1 MNNTDRDAL
10 REPWRVSRCSTWSRR
25 ATRTATSK
33 RATSS
38 RAAPLKL
45 VGVPEGQRPTDA
57 QFVQQLML
65 SLLGMACFNSERMLE
80 WAAEAFDWFAAVL
93 MPNPVRDCC
102 LIRTNIVCIR
112 VGPYCISICTR
123 HVNALY
129 LYTTL
134 VHKYVV
140 LGGFG

>member
-1 MNNTDRDAL
+1 M
-10 REPWRVSRCSTWSRR
+10 
-25 ATRTATSK
+25 
-33 RATSS
+33 
-38 RAAPLKL
+38 
-45 VGVPEGQRPTDA
+45 GVPEGQRPTDA

-123 HVNALY
+123 HVNVLYFY
-129 LYTTL
+129 LYFSAPNL
-134 VHKYVV
+134 CGRNILYKQAFPHILAEH
-140 LGGFG
+140 LGRPNCSGPKNRVQSLA

>member
-1 MNNTDRDAL
+1 MA
-10 REPWRVSRCSTWSRR
+10 RVTLFDLVKTGNAYRHLDTGDQLEGR
-25 ATRTATSK
+25 AFR
-33 RATSS
+33 
-38 RAAPLKL
+38 KL

-57 QFVQQLML
+57 QFVQLLML

-80 WAAEAFDWFAAVL
+80 WAAEAFDWFGAAL

-129 LYTTL
+129 
-134 VHKYVV
+134 
-140 LGGFG
+140 FI

>member
-1 MNNTDRDAL
+1 M
-10 REPWRVSRCSTWSRR
+10 
-25 ATRTATSK
+25 
-33 RATSS
+33 
-38 RAAPLKL
+38 
-45 VGVPEGQRPTDA
+45 GVPEGQRPTDA

-123 HVNALY
+123 QVNALY
-129 LYTTL
+129 FF
-134 VHKYVV
+134 HKRGIWS
-140 LGGFG
+140 LGGLYFYYCGLERTSHFTLTQRDEGEVGVFWYAGLSGFAA

>member
-1 MNNTDRDAL
+1 M
-10 REPWRVSRCSTWSRR
+10 
-25 ATRTATSK
+25 
-33 RATSS
+33 
-38 RAAPLKL
+38 
-45 VGVPEGQRPTDA
+45 GVPEGQRPTDA

-112 VGPYCISICTR
+112 VGPYCISVCTR
-123 HVNALY
+123 QVNALY
-129 LYTTL
+129 FYW
-134 VHKYVV
+134 Y
-140 LGGFG
+140 F

>member
-1 MNNTDRDAL
+1 M
-10 REPWRVSRCSTWSRR
+10 
-25 ATRTATSK
+25 
-33 RATSS
+33 
-38 RAAPLKL
+38 
-45 VGVPEGQRPTDA
+45 GVPEGQRPTDA

-112 VGPYCISICTR
+112 VGPYCIFQYAQDMLMPYIFYSSW
-123 HVNALY
+123 NFW
-129 LYTTL
+129 
-134 VHKYVV
+134 K
-140 LGGFG
+140 